1 VNKSNK
7 NNKQMSI
14 NLDLCTLITNEEYCK
29 LPNPIFKGQ
38 TKINEETG
46 GYYMVW
52 ESNGILYKTFNIM

>member
-1 VNKSNK
+1 
-7 NNKQMSI
+7 MSI